1 MLFFDESLSVLAR
14 AALALVIVGFLPVQP
29 KQAGE
34 EFSVTIPID
43 RPGSRYPG
51 KAACGNCSLSHSGDL
66 LQTSHPTEAEHGP
79 RPPSERQM

>member
-43 RPGSRYPG
+43 RPGSR
-51 KAACGNCSLSHSGDL
+51 
-66 LQTSHPTEAEHGP
+66 
-79 RPPSERQM
+79 